1 MMTDPLAD
9 MLTRIRNA
17 VRIEKPAVD
26 VPASGLKLRLAQVL
40 KDEGYVLDYQIGKHR
55 KGEDG
60 RDEFVTEGVSPADAK
75 VVLRVYLKY
84 GPEGERVIRRIE
96 RVSKPGRRLYA
107 SWKDLKPVLDGLG
120 IAVLSTNRGLMSDR
134 RARAEKLGGEV
145 LCTIW

>member
-26 VPASGLKLRLAQVL
+26 MPASGLKLQLARVL
-40 KDEGYVLDYQIGKHR
+40 KDEGYILDFQLGKQQV
-55 KGEDG
+55 GEGGQAD
-60 RDEFVTEGVSPADAK
+60 FVTEGVSLADSK

-84 GPEGERVIRRIE
+84 GPEGERVIRKIE

-107 SWKDLKPVLDGLG
+107 GWKDLKPVLDGLG
-120 IAVLSTNRGLMSDR
+120 ISVLSTNKGLMSDR
-134 RARAEKLGGEV
+134 RAKAEKVGGEV
-145 LCTIW
+145 LCNVW